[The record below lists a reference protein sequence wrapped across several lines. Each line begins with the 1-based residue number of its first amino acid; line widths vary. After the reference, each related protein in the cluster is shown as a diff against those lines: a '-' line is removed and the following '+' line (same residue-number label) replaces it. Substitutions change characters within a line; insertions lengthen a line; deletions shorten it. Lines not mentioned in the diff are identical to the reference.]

1 MTLMYLFNVEY
12 VMRNWEF
19 LEMILFNI
27 FFSLLPFLW
36 SYPGSFYHWQ
46 ELDENKTKEINK
58 RIQLKMAA
66 TKYNNL
72 HGQEKQIPR
81 RAQCTTFRYFPLCCG
96 GFSPANFL
104 SNFPPLAVAVA
115 AIPANLASSSYLT
128 WHRWSHARIFT
139 SKNNNV
145 PKNGRKITSDAWH
158 ML

>member
-1 MTLMYLFNVEY
+1 
-12 VMRNWEF
+12 
-19 LEMILFNI
+19 
-27 FFSLLPFLW
+27 
-36 SYPGSFYHWQ
+36 
-46 ELDENKTKEINK
+46 
-58 RIQLKMAA
+58 MAA

-128 WHRWSHARIFT
+128 
-139 SKNNNV
+139 
-145 PKNGRKITSDAWH
+145 
-158 ML
+158 